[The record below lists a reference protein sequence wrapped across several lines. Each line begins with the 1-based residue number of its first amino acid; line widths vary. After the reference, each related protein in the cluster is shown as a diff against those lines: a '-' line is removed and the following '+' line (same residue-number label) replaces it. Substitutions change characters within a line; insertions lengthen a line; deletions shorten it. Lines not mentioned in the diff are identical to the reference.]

1 MGEVGEGKSVSYAA
15 IVSPTATV
23 SLGVA
28 AEPEPVREA
37 EIKAHQEDPH
47 PMDDDLEGFQ
57 EVTSKKEKVRDREKP
72 RQRKKKPGSSRKS
85 REAKEGSHEH
95 GDEQQSSKEV
105 TPEKDDAGKEE
116 IEYVPAPPP
125 KTNPW
130 KKPVTES
137 ASGTS
142 LKDTSQ
148 PKVEEKSQV
157 TEKLKVEKP
166 KPRQVVESKQQPVS
180 KSNPWKKLEK
190 STKAVDEDVEKKENK
205 GQNSTTWPTLAL
217 KPNSKG
223 GKKKEGGEGGPIAS
237 LDEGKENQVCEFWGC
252 WVNHYYQLLKYV
264 PFFQDTSNYNNN
276 HLKSNNNDNNTNN
289 ADDAKKRRRRGKGV
303 GKSVVE

>member
-1 MGEVGEGKSVSYAA
+1 MGEVGEGKSMSYAA

-37 EIKAHQEDPH
+37 EVKAQQEDPN

-105 TPEKDDAGKEE
+105 TPEKDDVGKEE

-137 ASGTS
+137 ASESS
-142 LKDTSQ
+142 LKATSQ

-157 TEKLKVEKP
+157 TEKLKVENP
-166 KPRQVVESKQQPVS
+166 KSRQVVESKQQPVS

-190 STKAVDEDVEKKENK
+190 STKAVDEVVGAVEDVERKESK

-223 GKKKEGGEGGPIAS
+223 GKKKEGGEGGSIAS
-237 LDEGKENQVCEFWGC
+237 LDEGKENQVCERFGFLGEP
-252 WVNHYYQLLKYV
+252 LLPAV
-264 PFFQDTSNYNNN
+264 
-276 HLKSNNNDNNTNN
+276 
-289 ADDAKKRRRRGKGV
+289 
-303 GKSVVE
+303 